1 MRATKSTPNPSRAS
15 GPKAW
20 QEDPIRAIVEFT
32 VPRLLAFRRRWRAMP
47 PSERDAM
54 RDYWASL
61 PERAVRAAAAGVGG
75 LAYETSEVALP
86 PFVRYSKLYQAT
98 VARLLRIVVELIGG
112 VAGVF
117 GKDST
122 PVRELAVRK
131 LAGNALELAGFLAF
145 GLSPVWLLAAAAD
158 LTNGTRTY
166 LMTLVDELKRTNLL
180 PEEAEITSVQ
190 QLLDTLEQTAG
201 KAAETIDVPPLNVA
215 DMRHSLHQ
223 LQQNVQALPSSD
235 ALAALYGDLRAVS
248 RKEGHSLLY
257 VSSAL
262 AAGAVQAG
270 MQVSTTYIFDYY
282 HGALGAVHREGF
294 PRYLQ
299 RIARPYTEAAARHL
313 DPQQSTFTQRG
324 LLWWRA
330 HQPTPTPPDAPE
342 LPTTPPGG
350 TDSASSQ
357 PRQ

>member
-20 QEDPIRAIVEFT
+20 QEDPIRAMVEFT
-32 VPRLLAFRRRWRAMP
+32 MPRLLAFRGRWRAMP
-47 PSERDAM
+47 PSERDAR

-86 PFVRYSKLYQAT
+86 PFVRHSKLYQAT

-117 GKDST
+117 GMDST

-131 LAGNALELAGFLAF
+131 LAGNALELAGFVAF

-166 LMTLVDELKRTNLL
+166 LMALVHELKRTNLL

-223 LQQNVQALPSSD
+223 LQQNVQALPSSET
-235 ALAALYGDLRAVS
+235 LAALYSELRAVS
-248 RKEGHSLLY
+248 QEEDRSLLF

-262 AAGAVQAG
+262 AAGAIQAG
-270 MQVSTTYIFDYY
+270 VQVSTTHIFDYY
-282 HGALGAVHREGF
+282 RAALGAVHREGF

-299 RIARPYTEAAARHL
+299 RIARPYAEAAARHL

-324 LLWWRA
+324 LLWWRGRR
-330 HQPTPTPPDAPE
+330 PTPTPPAVSALPAP
-342 LPTTPPGG
+342 PPGEA
-350 TDSASSQ
+350 DSTSGQ